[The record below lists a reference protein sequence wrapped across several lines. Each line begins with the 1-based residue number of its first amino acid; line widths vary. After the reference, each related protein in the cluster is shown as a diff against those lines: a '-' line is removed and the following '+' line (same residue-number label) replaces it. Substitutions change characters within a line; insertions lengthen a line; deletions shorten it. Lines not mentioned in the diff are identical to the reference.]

1 MPDVLIAEASLE
13 VVDSDSSHRSVR
25 ITQSPFLIGRG
36 GGTGNHLQ
44 LADARVSRRAAAIL
58 FEADRFHIEDRGQR
72 GGIFIHGEKIILVR
86 EDRTLL
92 WELL

>member
-1 MPDVLIAEASLE
+1 MPEVLIAEASLE
-13 VVDSDSSHRSVR
+13 VVDSDGSRRSVR

-44 LADARVSRRAAAIL
+44 LADACVSRRAAAIL